1 MKQLLS
7 VESDFQP
14 HWVGDGFP
22 VSSLFSYRGDT
33 AATDPFLLLDYAPPY
48 EFRPGTAP
56 RGVGEHPH
64 RGFETVTIV
73 YQGELEHRD
82 SAGHHGSIGP
92 GDVQW
97 MTAASGVLH
106 QEFHSEAFTRSGGTF
121 EVAQLWV
128 NLPARVKMSAP
139 GYQDIRDANI
149 PKVELNG
156 GAGTARVIAGEL
168 LGARGP
174 ARTHTP
180 IILADV
186 RLKAG
191 YAAEIPLPD
200 GFTTMLV
207 VQHGS
212 LRLGPVAAATSPVR
226 GVALAMFDRAGDR
239 IRIECEED
247 AAALLLC
254 GEPIGEPVVG
264 QGPFVMNTAAEIRQ
278 AIVDFQSGAM
288 GRMES

>member
-1 MKQLLS
+1 MKKLLG
-7 VESDFQP
+7 VQSDFRP

-48 EFRPGTAP
+48 EFQPGTAP

-73 YQGELEHRD
+73 YQGELEHGD

-106 QEFHSEAFTRSGGTF
+106 QEFHSEAFTRSGGMF

-128 NLPARVKMSAP
+128 NLPAQFKMSP
-139 GYQDIRDANI
+139 PRYQDIRDAEI
-149 PKVELNG
+149 PRVELPG

-174 ARTHTP
+174 ARTFTP
-180 IILADV
+180 IVLCDL

-191 YAAEIPLPD
+191 SSAEIPVAD
-200 GFTTMLV
+200 SYTTMLV

-212 LRLGPVAAATSPVR
+212 VWLGGPGDEAGSPVR
-226 GVALAMFDRAGDR
+226 GVSVVMFERAGEGIAISCD
-239 IRIECEED
+239 ED
-247 AAALLLC
+247 AVALLLC

-264 QGPFVMNTAAEIRQ
+264 QGPFVMNTPEEIRQ
-278 AIVDFQSGAM
+278 AVADFQAGAF
-288 GRMES
+288 GRLD